1 MESKL
6 NVLTEL
12 KVIYDTDNDLSLNS
26 AEKYK
31 SQDLDIKDLNI
42 LLKPLCKKNDAKFK
56 LSYHI
61 PHLCNKSIVPHND
74 LLEGVIIN
82 YSK

>member
-56 LSYHI
+56 LSDHI